1 MNEKNFKN
9 FLNDDSWELNRKTI
23 EEMMER
29 ELEKEPESIDLEFVD
44 SCMNYLT
51 GYSEDKTPEHKG
63 KVMKEKHNKRVSF
76 SKILVAAVVVV
87 LIVSVGMTAYAK
99 VNNLQIADIFVSIFD
114 NRAIVKYSDKEL
126 IEKYSNNLNENPL
139 YNNLD
144 AKGIENIMLP
154 FDLYNTDF
162 KFISEDSDELKN
174 TFVIAFENNIKTKIS
189 QYKQE
194 KNIQDLEIEGT
205 FVSSRKIIINS
216 IDIYLFERQ
225 NDNDI
230 ETVVSYQIDKTQY
243 LIVIDEDIETSEK
256 FVLKNRL
263 SD

>member
-1 MNEKNFKN
+1 M
-9 FLNDDSWELNRKTI
+9 
-23 EEMMER
+23 
-29 ELEKEPESIDLEFVD
+29 
-44 SCMNYLT
+44 
-51 GYSEDKTPEHKG
+51 
-63 KVMKEKHNKRVSF
+63 
-76 SKILVAAVVVV
+76 
-87 LIVSVGMTAYAK
+87 
-99 VNNLQIADIFVSIFD
+99 
-114 NRAIVKYSDKEL
+114 
-126 IEKYSNNLNENPL
+126 IEKYSNNLDGNPI
-139 YNNLD
+139 YNILEQ
-144 AKGIENIMLP
+144 KGIENIMLP

-162 KFISEDSDELKN
+162 KFISEDSDEIKN
-174 TFVIAFENNIKTKIS
+174 TFVIAFENNKKAKIS

-205 FVSSRKIIINS
+205 FVSSRKISIND

-225 NDNDI
+225 NNNDT